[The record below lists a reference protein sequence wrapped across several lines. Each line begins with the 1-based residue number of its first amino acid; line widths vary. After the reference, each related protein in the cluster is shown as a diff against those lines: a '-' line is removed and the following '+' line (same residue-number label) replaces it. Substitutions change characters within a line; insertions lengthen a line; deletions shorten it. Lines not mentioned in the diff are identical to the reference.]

1 MAAPRPISPIV
12 IDGKTAYLSGQLGL
26 DPDNNFKLVPG
37 SIEAETRQT
46 FNNIGRVLRS
56 QGLSY
61 GDVVKVTVFLTDLN
75 DFSKM
80 NEVYR
85 QYFPKNFPAR
95 SAVKVAGLVVNARIE
110 IECIAS
116 FGHAV
121 RPMSKL

>member
-1 MAAPRPISPIV
+1 MAAPIPISPVV

-37 SIEAETRQT
+37 GIEPETRQT

-61 GDVVKVTVFLTDLN
+61 EDVVKVTVFLTDLN

-85 QYFPKNFPAR
+85 QCKF
-95 SAVKVAGLVVNARIE
+95 V
-110 IECIAS
+110 
-116 FGHAV
+116 
-121 RPMSKL
+121 

>member
-95 SAVKVAGLVVNARIE
+95 SAVKVAGLVVR
-110 IECIAS
+110 
-116 FGHAV
+116 
-121 RPMSKL
+121 KLMC